1 MIGLYVDRA
10 LVRQGCFVTAGC
22 FFVGLMADKREKD
35 AFLTYSH
42 KQWNQYWHEYAH
54 DEAAGD
60 ADGDDL
66 CTMKFA

>member
-1 MIGLYVDRA
+1 ML
-10 LVRQGCFVTAGC
+10 L
-22 FFVGLMADKREKD
+22 RERSLD
-35 AFLTYSH
+35 SH

-66 CTMKFA
+66 CTMKFAQHGEGEVHGGGAGIAD